1 MMPICNLLGEY
12 GEKKVKRSLNAN
24 NSEKSARRGAHVKK
38 AGARR
43 AVESLS
49 AELGAFKNLL

>member
-1 MMPICNLLGEY
+1 MRVRG
-12 GEKKVKRSLNAN
+12 KKEVKRSLNAN
-24 NSEKSARRGAHVKK
+24 NSEKSARCGEHVKG

-43 AVESLS
+43 AVESPS

>member
-1 MMPICNLLGEY
+1 MRVWG

-24 NSEKSARRGAHVKK
+24 NSEKSARRGVHVKK
-38 AGARR
+38 AGACW
-43 AVESLS
+43 AVESPS

>member
-1 MMPICNLLGEY
+1 MRVW

-24 NSEKSARRGAHVKK
+24 NSEKSARRGVHVKK
-38 AGARR
+38 AGARW
-43 AVESLS
+43 AMESPS

>member
-1 MMPICNLLGEY
+1 MEG
-12 GEKKVKRSLNAN
+12 GKKVKRSLNAN
-24 NSEKSARRGAHVKK
+24 NSEKSAGAHVEK